1 MVCSC
6 ESFFTAT
13 LAAGAGANVAVPGL
27 PSTAGGGAPGVAG
40 PGVAGAV
47 CPGRLAGVGWTGG
60 FGPKNFAQRMITAND
75 NSEATRIRS
84 SGVNLS
90 FCPGALMSAPQSREL
105 SVRLNLLAFLPI
117 SPEPGRNQ
125 ICARADGSAAAASVQ
140 AKSRAPRQTFQWP
153 RRHSANMSVR
163 IDNFLRTRSTNT
175 FCRTAARAAP
185 RAQESSAPHFAW
197 WRFV

>member
-27 PSTAGGGAPGVAG
+27 PSTASGGGAPGVAG

-90 FCPGALMSAPQSREL
+90 FCPGALMSAPQSSRSEEHTSEL
-105 SVRLNLLAFLPI
+105 QSHHDLVCRLLL
-117 SPEPGRNQ
+117 E
-125 ICARADGSAAAASVQ
+125 
-140 AKSRAPRQTFQWP
+140 KKK
-153 RRHSANMSVR
+153 
-163 IDNFLRTRSTNT
+163 RTIITITHNYSLK
-175 FCRTAARAAP
+175 
-185 RAQESSAPHFAW
+185 
-197 WRFV
+197 

>member
-1 MVCSC
+1 MDSPPGTSLDPVWP
-6 ESFFTAT
+6 ER
-13 LAAGAGANVAVPGL
+13 VA
-27 PSTAGGGAPGVAG
+27 
-40 PGVAGAV
+40 
-47 CPGRLAGVGWTGG
+47 LAGWLASGWRGG

-90 FCPGALMSAPQSREL
+90 FCPGALMSAPQSSDL
-105 SVRLNLLAFLPI
+105 SVRLNWLASLPI

-140 AKSRAPRQTFQWP
+140 AKRRAPRQSVQSP
-153 RRHSANMSVR
+153 RRHSANTSVR
-163 IDNFLRTRSTNT
+163 IGNFPRTRSTNT

-185 RAQESSAPHFAW
+185 RLREWIGLLFVYR
-197 WRFV
+197 RFVYHPFVQGRTSVRPLRQRPL